1 MRDSGGAG
9 AAFPHERADVLKWYA
24 RVHGAYCAAA
34 DALRRRHRA
43 ALA

>member
-1 MRDSGGAG
+1 LRDSGGAG

-24 RVHGAYCAAA
+24 RVHDACRAAT